1 MKLLKGTKIQALD
14 NQVNI
19 EPSLNPKPP
28 FSLYISA
35 GKGAGKSTTLLN
47 LLLST
52 DLLAGKFN
60 QIFIICPTNKLDEK
74 WSQLKQTDGT
84 TVINTKL
91 LNQLKKD
98 NKLKSK
104 IFDTNNFDKEYTTSI
119 PEENFIDKVDPQLLK
134 DLIKEQKY
142 VIETYGKNIAD
153 KILLVYDDCISSKKF
168 FNSEQVQQLLF
179 NSRHY
184 KISIIITSQNYKS
197 LPKPLRLNNSIL
209 CLFYTA
215 NKDELKNIYDE
226 NSSELGFKTFLEIY
240 NKVCSSKPF
249 NFLTINYQNTI
260 EYRLQSAFEEFV
272 KI

>member
-1 MKLLKGTKIQALD
+1 M
-14 NQVNI
+14 
-19 EPSLNPKPP
+19 
-28 FSLYISA
+28 
-35 GKGAGKSTTLLN
+35 
-47 LLLST
+47 
-52 DLLAGKFN
+52 
-60 QIFIICPTNKLDEK
+60 
-74 WSQLKQTDGT
+74 
-84 TVINTKL
+84 
-91 LNQLKKD
+91 
-98 NKLKSK
+98 
-104 IFDTNNFDKEYTTSI
+104 
-119 PEENFIDKVDPQLLK
+119 
-134 DLIKEQKY
+134 
-142 VIETYGKNIAD
+142 
-153 KILLVYDDCISSKKF
+153 LVYDDCISSKNF
-168 FNSEQVQQLLF
+168 FNSEAVQQLLF

-209 CLFYTA
+209 CSFYTA